1 MGNCRLIIFSILWS
15 SLLLSEDW
23 YFVLHISAV
32 DEGATIYRNGSVH
45 YALIDLAGLEKVTL
59 VIYNG

>member
-23 YFVLHISAV
+23 YFVLHVSAV
-32 DEGATIYRNGSVH
+32 DKGATTYRNGPVH
-45 YALIDLAGLEKVTL
+45 YALTGLAGWRR
-59 VIYNG
+59 